1 MSLAPAPRPDNE
13 ARRVQVVQNTGIIDT
28 NQGDLFRVYCEI
40 AKDLLDY
47 DAAIFSLF
55 DSEDQCH
62 IAKIGMPNSDPDTKG
77 SRNTSLCAYV
87 LLETEPLLIPNICEH
102 EVYNKSPAV
111 LSGEFVGGYAGFPVI
126 NKDNYALGTLCML
139 SWKPKE
145 TAPDKVALVKKLT
158 KRIAHQLDTHTEQ
171 KEVTSQ
177 KFMKAMDTFFD
188 RFETSNNRDFRN
200 FMTLFSG
207 LPVHAS
213 KLDIFIEAG
222 LCDVDEDGRARL
234 TTEGQKFQVEMGMQ
248 TKVLNK
254 VRVEGDA
261 ADSMVNDMLNQLE
274 AL

>member
-1 MSLAPAPRPDNE
+1 MSLAAAPRPDNE
-13 ARRVQVVQNTGIIDT
+13 DRRVQVVQNTGIIDT

-55 DSEDQCH
+55 DSDDQCH
-62 IAKIGMPNSDPDTKG
+62 IAKVGMPNSDPDTKG
-77 SRNTSLCAYV
+77 NRNTSLCSYV

-102 EVYNKSPAV
+102 KVYSQFPAV
-111 LSGEFVGGYAGFPVI
+111 QSGEFVGGYAGFPVI

-139 SWKPKE
+139 NWTPKE
-145 TAPDKVALVKKLT
+145 TSPDKVALVKKLT

-177 KFMKAMDTFFD
+177 KIIKAMDIFFD

-200 FMTLFSG
+200 FMSLLSNM
-207 LPVHAS
+207 PVAIG
-213 KLDIFIEAG
+213 KLDMFVEAG
-222 LCDVDEDGRARL
+222 LCEADENGRGKL
-234 TTEGQKFQVEMGMQ
+234 TTEGQKFQVEMGLQ

-261 ADSMVNDMLNQLE
+261 AESMVNDMLSQLE
-274 AL
+274 TL

>member
-13 ARRVQVVQNTGIIDT
+13 DRRVQVVQNTGIIDT

-77 SRNTSLCAYV
+77 SRSTSMCAYV
-87 LLETEPLLIPNICEH
+87 LLRTEPLLIPNICEH
-102 EVYNKSPAV
+102 DVYNKAPAV
-111 LSGEFVGGYAGFPVI
+111 LSGDFTGAYAGFPVI

-139 SWKPKE
+139 NFVPKE
-145 TAPDKVALVKKLT
+145 TSPDKVELVKKLT
-158 KRIAHQLDTHTEQ
+158 NRIAHQLDTHTEQ

-177 KFMKAMDTFFD
+177 KIMQAMDTFFD
-188 RFETSNNRDFRN
+188 RFEASNNRDFRN
-200 FMTLFSG
+200 FMSLFSG
-207 LPVHAS
+207 IPVNAN
-213 KLDIFIEAG
+213 KLDMFVEAG
-222 LCDVDEDGRARL
+222 LCEADENGRGKL
-234 TTEGQKFQVEMGMQ
+234 TTEGQKFQVEMGLQ

-261 ADSMVNDMLNQLE
+261 ADSMVNDMLSQLE
-274 AL
+274 AV